1 VFHVHCY
8 NAGNFVAVTR
18 LWPEDKSNSPESPP
32 TRLSSPQA
40 GKGGKIFRP
49 QMQKR
54 IFILRLELPV
64 DIWNNQFYDGGN
76 IFQPSII
83 RPAIQLGKF
92 YSEKLGVLEATR
104 WLAEH
109 GYLGKRSSGG
119 NVSLRVE
126 HQDAI
131 AITPSGKAYLKM
143 AVEDVCVV
151 DLDGDSLDG
160 NLKPSIEV
168 GMHLGIYKHR
178 PDVKAVIHTHQAYA
192 SVLSILNRPI
202 PALFDE
208 IIVEIGKV
216 VEVIPYA
223 FSGSGQLVQNVAD
236 KLDNRCHCYLI
247 QNHGALSLGADM
259 DRALKN
265 AELLENVARIY
276 YYGLATGLDISK
288 LPADAIEH
296 FAEMRKL
303 RFHS

>member
-1 VFHVHCY
+1 M
-8 NAGNFVAVTR
+8 
-18 LWPEDKSNSPESPP
+18 S
-32 TRLSSPQA
+32 
-40 GKGGKIFRP
+40 
-49 QMQKR
+49 
-54 IFILRLELPV
+54 
-64 DIWNNQFYDGGN
+64 
-76 IFQPSII
+76 
-83 RPAIQLGKF
+83 KF
-92 YSEKLGVLEATR
+92 EPEKLSVLEATR

-143 AVEDVCVV
+143 TVEDVCVV
-151 DLDGDSLDG
+151 DLDGNSLDG
-160 NLKPSIEV
+160 NLKPSIET
-168 GMHLGIYKHR
+168 GMHLGIYKLR
-178 PDVKAVIHTHQAYA
+178 SDVKAVIHTHQTYA
-192 SVLSILNRPI
+192 SVLSIINRPI

-236 KLDNRCHCYLI
+236 KLDNQCHGYLI

-276 YYGLATGLDISK
+276 YHALATGLDIDK
-288 LPADAIEH
+288 LPEGAIEY
-296 FAEMRKL
+296 FDEMRKS
-303 RFHS
+303 RFR